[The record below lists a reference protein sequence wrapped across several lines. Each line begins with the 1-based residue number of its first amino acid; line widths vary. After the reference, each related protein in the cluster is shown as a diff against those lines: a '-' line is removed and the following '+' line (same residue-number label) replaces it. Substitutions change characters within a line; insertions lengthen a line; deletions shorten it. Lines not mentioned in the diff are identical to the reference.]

1 MKKWLLSL
9 PLLVAVLIAWG
20 IVRKNAPLDV
30 NFTRVRRQTLVST
43 LPTNGKAEPV
53 EWQAVRAAA
62 AGLVSRVPVQEGQ
75 TVAKDAVLAE
85 LTDPSL
91 QADIEAAEAKVAE
104 ARVALS
110 ALEAGGRPSQLA
122 EIDSSLARARFDLQT
137 AQKEYGTLQRL
148 HARQAVTAVEVQAAG
163 DKVHQFEIEISG
175 LEKRRGSLVGK
186 SDVDAAK
193 ARLQDVE
200 SALKLARDR
209 AAQGLVRTP
218 IGGEVYGLAIRT
230 GAYLNAGDLV
240 ADVGR
245 LNRLRVRV
253 YVDEPLLGRVA
264 IGQPVTIRWEALPGK
279 QWQGTV
285 ERMPTSIQALGS
297 RQVGEVVCTIENP
310 GRDLIPGTN
319 VDAEIRTAVSGNALV
334 IPKETLHHDAT
345 GDYVFALKG
354 DAVERRNVKT
364 GNSTVTLVQVLEGL
378 AEGDLVALPGETSVK
393 SGDRVAPSVK

>member
-9 PLLVAVLIAWG
+9 PLLAAVLIAWG
-20 IVRKNAPLDV
+20 IVRKNALPEV

-62 AGLVSRVPVQEGQ
+62 NGLVSRVPVQEGQ
-75 TVAKDAVLAE
+75 TVAKGAVLAE

-91 QADIEAAEAKVAE
+91 QADLDGAEAKVAE

-122 EIDSSLARARFDLQT
+122 EIDGSLARARFDLQT
-137 AQKEYGTLQRL
+137 GQKEYDTLKRL
-148 HARQAVTAVEVQAAG
+148 QAKQAVTAVEVQAAA
-163 DKVHQFEIEISG
+163 DKVHQSEIEISG

-186 SDVDAAK
+186 TDVEAAK
-193 ARLQDVE
+193 ARLQDAE

-209 AAQGLVRTP
+209 VAQGLVRAP
-218 IGGEVYGLAIRT
+218 IGGEVYGLAVRP
-230 GAYLNAGDLV
+230 GAYLDVGDLV
-240 ADVGR
+240 ANVGR

-279 QWQGTV
+279 QWQGSV
-285 ERMPTSIQALGS
+285 ERMPTSIEALGS

-319 VDAEIRTAVSGNALV
+319 VDAEIRTAVSENALV

-354 DAVERRNVKT
+354 DAAERRPVKT
-364 GNSTVTLVQVLEGL
+364 GNSTVTLVQVTEGL
-378 AEGDLVALPGETSVK
+378 AEGDLVALPGENPLK
-393 SGDRVAPSVK
+393 SGDRVAPVVK